1 MTVIL
6 LPEPERVHTPSTP
19 ALLLDRAC
27 GPDLRAMSAVVGA
40 GFGALAEAMARRGL
54 RASGPPRCIYT
65 GMDETGT
72 RFTLVLPVEEPP
84 DGLRDPGV
92 GAGPGEVR
100 LGEVSGARS
109 LRFLHRG
116 PYDRMTATYDA
127 VTRWMREHG
136 LIREDADWAR
146 YMPMWEEYVDD
157 PDRTPPDELRTWI
170 HVPEIVPPEFS
181 SPEEE

>member
-1 MTVIL
+1 MNSISL
-6 LPEPERVHTPSTP
+6 QEPERIRTPGTL

-27 GPDLRAMSAVVGA
+27 GPDLREMPAVVGA
-40 GFGALAEAMARRGL
+40 GFGALAEAMVRRGL
-54 RASGPPRCIYT
+54 RPSGPPRCIYT
-65 GMDETGT
+65 GMDDSGT

-84 DGLRDPGV
+84 EGLHAPGP

-100 LGEVSGARS
+100 LGELPAARS

-116 PYDRMTATYDA
+116 PYDRMAATYDA

-136 LIREDADWAR
+136 LLREEADWAR

-170 HVPEIVPPEFS
+170 HVPEVAAPEGG
-181 SPEEE
+181 